1 MHAEKWQKPLVV
13 SVVFAIALYVLSVM
27 AADSDRV
34 FESLA
39 AINPLTWA
47 AVLGLSLG
55 NYVLR
60 YVRWDMYLRSLSGIR
75 VPHKQHLCYYLAGF
89 ALSTTPGKAGEAIRA
104 WYLHR
109 HGIRVRHS
117 VGALF
122 VERLLDLFA
131 IAVLSV
137 AGVWVFR
144 EYRWFVFLVIGGIV
158 VGMIILQRRHWFR
171 GLASR
176 TSGQGRL
183 ARGLKHLSGMLDDC
197 AALLRGRWL
206 ASGLLL
212 GILSWGGE
220 GIGFWLVL
228 QAMGQQ
234 VDLATA
240 VSVYGIAV
248 LVGALSFLPGG
259 LGGTEAVMTLLLMAV
274 GVDNAVAVAATL
286 VCRAATLWLAVVIG
300 LCVMAGLSLRDGISP
315 VNSNNNTAED

>member
-1 MHAEKWQKPLVV
+1 
-13 SVVFAIALYVLSVM
+13 
-27 AADSDRV
+27 
-34 FESLA
+34 
-39 AINPLTWA
+39 
-47 AVLGLSLG
+47 
-55 NYVLR
+55 
-60 YVRWDMYLRSLSGIR
+60 MYLRSLSGIR
-75 VPHKQHLCYYLAGF
+75 VPHQQHLAYYLAGF

-131 IAVLSV
+131 IAILSV
-137 AGVWVFR
+137 AGVWVFI
-144 EYRWFVFLVIGGIV
+144 EYRWFVFLVLGAMV
-158 VGMIILQRRHWFR
+158 VGMFMLQRRHWLR
-171 GLASR
+171 GLGAR
-176 TSGQGRL
+176 LSGQQRL
-183 ARGLKHLSGMLDDC
+183 SRGLTHLSGMLDDC

-228 QAMGQQ
+228 NAMGQP

-259 LGGTEAVMTLLLMAV
+259 LGGTEAVMTLLLMAL
-274 GVDNAVAVAATL
+274 GADNAVAVAATL

-300 LCVMAGLSLRDGISP
+300 LCVMAGLSLRDDVRP
-315 VNSNNNTAED
+315 VESNNNTVED

>member
-1 MHAEKWQKPLVV
+1 MHAEKWQKPLVLSVVLAIGLYIV
-13 SVVFAIALYVLSVM
+13 SVI

-34 FESLA
+34 LHALA
-39 AINPLTWA
+39 GINPATWVA
-47 AVLGLSLG
+47 IVGLSLG

-75 VPHKQHLCYYLAGF
+75 VPHKRHLSYYLAGF

-144 EYRWFVFLVIGGIV
+144 EYRWFVFLVLGGIV
-158 VGMIILQRRHWFR
+158 ILMIILQRRHWFR

-176 TSGQGRL
+176 ASGHERL
-183 ARGLKHLSGMLDDC
+183 SRGLTHLLGMLDDC

-228 QAMGQQ
+228 QAMGHP
-234 VDLATA
+234 VDVATA

-259 LGGTEAVMTLLLMAV
+259 LGGTEAVMTLLLVAL
-274 GVDNAVAVAATL
+274 GAENAVAVAATL
-286 VCRAATLWLAVVIG
+286 VCRAATLWLAVIIG
-300 LCVMAGLSLRDGISP
+300 LCVMAGLSLRDGMSP
-315 VNSNNNTAED
+315 QISNNNTAED